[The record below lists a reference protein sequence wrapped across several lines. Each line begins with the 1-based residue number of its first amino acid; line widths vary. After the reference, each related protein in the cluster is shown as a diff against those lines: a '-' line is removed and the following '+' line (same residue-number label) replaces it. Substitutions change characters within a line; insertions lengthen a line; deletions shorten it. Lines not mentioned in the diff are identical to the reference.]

1 VTVKEG
7 SKWVADLEY
16 KIKNAKE
23 IKAKELKEADA
34 EVKKCK
40 KTAEETLKKWS
51 SKEQEEG
58 SLVMELGKINELLLT
73 TYRRYGT
80 VLYYRSTIPRY
91 LPT

>member
-1 VTVKEG
+1 MTVTEG
-7 SKWVADLEY
+7 STWVACLAY
-16 KIKNAKE
+16 QIKNAKE

-73 TYRRYGT
+73 TYHCFET
-80 VLYYRSTIPRY
+80 L
-91 LPT
+91 